1 MQQQQTTSQTS
12 DATTTVQQQQTT
24 SQPSDA
30 ITTEQQQQ
38 TTSQASDAITTVQQQ
53 QTTSQPSDVT
63 AVPQQHQ
70 TSESSDAITVH
81 QWTTTEMSDTTHEG
95 NNDFSRKCH
104 WCLMCI
110 SLDIYFLCELNVNH
124 LHLNSRSHIALS
136 LTMSAL
142 LVEPSDDP
150 GFVFLKTALFSVF
163 QTRSSTLKQTSTKT
177 RTN

>member
-1 MQQQQTTSQTS
+1 MSQTSDATTVQQQTTSQTS
-12 DATTTVQQQQTT
+12 DVTAVPQQQTT
-24 SQPSDA
+24 SQ
-30 ITTEQQQQ
+30 T
-38 TTSQASDAITTVQQQ
+38 
-53 QTTSQPSDVT
+53 SDVT

-104 WCLMCI
+104 RCLMCI

-124 LHLNSRSHIALS
+124 LLLNSRSHIALS